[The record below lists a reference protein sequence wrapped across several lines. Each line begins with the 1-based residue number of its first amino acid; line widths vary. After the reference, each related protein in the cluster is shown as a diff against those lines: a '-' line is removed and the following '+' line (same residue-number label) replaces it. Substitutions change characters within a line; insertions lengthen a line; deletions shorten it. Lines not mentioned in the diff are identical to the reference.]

1 MDDYSVPVLVD
12 AKTEY
17 TKHLTNFLISPLFE
31 GIRSI
36 YDQAKEV
43 CQTNDEGEKIL
54 ITFQD
59 LLSDIPR
66 WSQSMVEEEAH
77 RILSNS
83 CDWLEDLVTAVFVS
97 HTKILTAIRVGKKHK
112 QINLKIPKIE
122 HFIHRVYI
130 DLAREFWKNPYLLND
145 EINKIEYQRNM
156 RIAEE
161 IISVSITETIRK
173 QLPVKHI
180 LKEYLGDSYDDE
192 YEEDIT
198 GPDSG
203 THQEY
208 IQQMA
213 KKEGSIAAGEF
224 NLLNDNDSNSVDND
238 QGTKADA
245 VVETAASGDK
255 KEVDHIE
262 ATSTTN
268 EHNEGENTPD
278 STVVSEATE
287 TETSGKEK
295 MDAKRPVSSNTPQD
309 SSIEKDE
316 QQPMPTK
323 EPSEPATEQPVN
335 SSTAST
341 IPTLRLETAENVK
354 EIPISTASP
363 SMQKTNLETEKD
375 NGADRSENSR
385 IVPLEKPPSPK
396 TTAVAPPIQVIKKPE
411 SPKVSDSGPEA
422 ASSRL
427 LVHDPLVVTDP
438 VAALNETATSLPV
451 SQPSLD
457 PPIYPAITSTDLDKN
472 KEISLDSL
480 TSKLETV
487 QLDYGSDLLD
497 NGPEQ
502 IKQEVK
508 QELSEQSKSGPANTI
523 NLNNTGDS
531 RPSMSFFDDAIENDP
546 DLLVNV

>member
-1 MDDYSVPVLVD
+1 MDDYHIPVLVD

-36 YDQAKEV
+36 YDQSKQV
-43 CQTNDEGEKIL
+43 CQTNDEEEKVL

-66 WSQSMVEEEAH
+66 WSQAMVEEETH

-122 HFIHRVYI
+122 HFLHRVYI

-156 RIAEE
+156 RISEE
-161 IISVSITETIRK
+161 IISSSITETIRK

-180 LKEYLGDSYDDE
+180 LKEYLGDSYKDE
-192 YEEDIT
+192 YEDDIT
-198 GPDSG
+198 ESDSS

-213 KKEGSIAAGEF
+213 KKEGDIAAEEF
-224 NLLNDNDSNSVDND
+224 NLMNDNSNSEGAVPAGGSSQREINIEKESAAANDN
-238 QGTKADA
+238 G
-245 VVETAASGDK
+245 
-255 KEVDHIE
+255 
-262 ATSTTN
+262 
-268 EHNEGENTPD
+268 PD
-278 STVVSEATE
+278 SEE
-287 TETSGKEK
+287 
-295 MDAKRPVSSNTPQD
+295 
-309 SSIEKDE
+309 
-316 QQPMPTK
+316 
-323 EPSEPATEQPVN
+323 
-335 SSTAST
+335 
-341 IPTLRLETAENVK
+341 
-354 EIPISTASP
+354 TASP
-363 SMQKTNLETEKD
+363 SQKEIKAEEKEQKLNMPPSDSKSDSPKGEENTSNSSIAVPPVSPALADSGEQCQQLSETTNKASQESALHSD
-375 NGADRSENSR
+375 MVRSETAKEIKEVPLQRKDSSSEVEKSNNSR

-396 TTAVAPPIQVIKKPE
+396 APMTPVQVIKNQE
-411 SPKVSDSGPEA
+411 SPKTATTLPLAGGLSPVSPSPTA
-422 ASSRL
+422 PL
-427 LVHDPLVVTDP
+427 VVHDPMVVAGSA
-438 VAALNETATSLPV
+438 VAGPAGMV
-451 SQPSLD
+451 PSSIPDKSAPSVTPL
-457 PPIYPAITSTDLDKN
+457 DLDKDT
-472 KEISLDSL
+472 EISLDNL
-480 TSKLETV
+480 TPKLETV
-487 QLDYGSDLLD
+487 QLDYDQPDFLS

-508 QELSEQSKSGPANTI
+508 QELSEHANTI
-523 NLNNTGDS
+523 NLTDPSTDKTATETG
-531 RPSMSFFDDAIENDP
+531 MSFFDDAIENDP

>member
-83 CDWLEDLVTAVFVS
+83 CDWLEDLVTAVFIS

-156 RIAEE
+156 RISEE

-198 GPDSG
+198 YPDNG

-213 KKEGSIAAGEF
+213 KKEGSSAAGEF

-238 QGTKADA
+238 QGTKVD

-255 KEVDHIE
+255 KEADHIE
-262 ATSTTN
+262 ATPTANQDT
-268 EHNEGENTPD
+268 EGKNTPD
-278 STVVSEATE
+278 SIVVPEVTE

-295 MDAKRPVSSNTPQD
+295 MDAKRPASSNTPQD

-316 QQPMPTK
+316 QQPMPAK
-323 EPSEPATEQPVN
+323 ESSDPTTEQSVN
-335 SSTAST
+335 SSTPPAS
-341 IPTLRLETAENVK
+341 PTPRSETCENVK
-354 EIPISTASP
+354 EIPLSSGSP
-363 SMQKTNLETEKD
+363 MTRKLTNLETEKD
-375 NGADRSENSR
+375 NSAEGSDSK
-385 IVPLEKPPSPK
+385 IVPLEKIPPPK
-396 TTAVAPPIQVIKKPE
+396 AAVAVAPIQVIKKPE

-523 NLNNTGDS
+523 NLSNTGDS